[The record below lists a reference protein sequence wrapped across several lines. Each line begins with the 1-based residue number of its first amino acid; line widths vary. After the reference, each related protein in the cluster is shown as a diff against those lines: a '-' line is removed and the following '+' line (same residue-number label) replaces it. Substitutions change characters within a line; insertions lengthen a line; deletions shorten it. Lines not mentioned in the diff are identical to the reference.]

1 MTLTQLKTLINTSLT
16 TAGYEMG
23 GLSDLS
29 WVDIGTAINSLTADQ
44 FKSYLQEFA
53 LGVIKNEF
61 DTRRFEKSLD
71 ISTSFQ
77 EYNGIKQY
85 IKAGFIQAEDV
96 ASVALV
102 SGQDYNDRVY
112 KALTTDVLLATKDEG
127 FGLSWSVPQQELKML
142 FSSEEGAMGYVALIE
157 GAVANSYN
165 RNKWNIQLSLINRLI
180 ISAND
185 GGRVVHLVTAY
196 NACHTPQVTTS
207 DCLESADFKNWV
219 KEQVAN
225 LKSYMEDISSK
236 YNDGQILTFTPKED
250 VKLIMNTSFSNALK
264 NITTFNGIG
273 EGALDL
279 GDYQTV
285 NAWYNNGTAL
295 LPDIGTTGNVAAYV
309 DGTLKSVSYCAAVLF
324 DKFSANMT
332 LKVDKNIRSDY
343 VPKGDFTNFF
353 ADFVGQSF
361 VNTRNNAVILLLD

>member
-1 MTLTQLKTLINTSLT
+1 MILTQLTTLLNTSLS

-29 WVDIGTAINSLTADQ
+29 WVDVGTAIGSMTADQ
-44 FKSYLQEFA
+44 FKTFQQEFA
-53 LGVIKNEF
+53 LGVIKNKF

-71 ISTSFQ
+71 ISTDAQ

-85 IKAGFIQAEDV
+85 IKAGFINAEDV
-96 ASVALV
+96 SPVALV
-102 SGQDYNDRVY
+102 NGTDYNDRVY
-112 KALTTDVLLATKDEG
+112 KAITTDVLLVTKDEG
-127 FGLSWSVPQQELKML
+127 FQLSWSVPQMDLKFL

-196 NACHTPQVTTS
+196 NACHTPQVTTA

-219 KEQVAN
+219 KEQIAN
-225 LKSYMEDISSK
+225 LKEYMTDISGK
-236 YNDGQILTFTPKED
+236 YNDGVIKSFTPLED
-250 VKLIMNTSFSNALK
+250 VRLILNTSFSNALK

-273 EGALDL
+273 EGALSL

-309 DGTLKSVSYCAAVLF
+309 DGTLKSVSYCVGCLF
-324 DKFSANMT
+324 DKYAANMT
-332 LKVDKNIRSDY
+332 LKVDRSVRSDY

-353 ADFVGQSF
+353 ADFVGESF
-361 VNTRNNAVILLLD
+361 VYTRNNAVILTLD

>member
-1 MTLTQLKTLINTSLT
+1 MTLTQLKTLINTSLA

-29 WVDIGTAINSLTADQ
+29 WVDIGTAIGSMTADQ
-44 FKSYLQEFA
+44 FKNYLQTFA

-85 IKAGFIQAEDV
+85 IKAGFLQAEDV
-96 ASVALV
+96 SPVALV
-102 SGQDYNDRVY
+102 NGRDYNDRVY
-112 KALTTDVLLATKDEG
+112 KALTTDVLLTTKDEG
-127 FGLSWSVPQQELKML
+127 FQISWSVPQQDLKFM
-142 FSSEEGAMGYVALIE
+142 FSSEEGALGYVALIE
-157 GAVANSYN
+157 GAVANTYN
-165 RNKWNIQLSLINRLI
+165 KNKWNIQLSLLNRLI

-196 NACHTPQVTTS
+196 NACHTPQVTTA

-225 LKSYMEDISSK
+225 LKDYMTDISGK

-250 VKLIMNTSFSNALK
+250 VKLVLNTSFSNALK

-273 EGALDL
+273 EGALSL

-309 DGTLKSVSYCAAVLF
+309 DGTLKSVSYCVGVLF
-324 DKFSANMT
+324 DKYTANMT
-332 LKVDKNIRSDY
+332 LKIDRSVRSDY
-343 VPKGDFTNFF
+343 VPKGNFTNFF

-361 VNTRNNAVILLLD
+361 VYTRNNAVILTLD

>member
-1 MTLTQLKTLINTSLT
+1 MTLTQLKTLINTSLN

-29 WVDIGTAINSLTADQ
+29 WVDIGTAIGSMTADQ
-44 FKSYLQEFA
+44 FKNYTNAFA
-53 LGVIKNEF
+53 LGVIRNEF
-61 DTRRFEKSLD
+61 DHRRFQKSLD
-71 ISTSFQ
+71 ISTDAQ
-77 EYNGIKQY
+77 EYAGIKQY
-85 IKAGFIQAEDV
+85 IKAGFLQSEDV
-96 ASVALV
+96 SPVALQN
-102 SGQDYNDRVY
+102 GTDYNDRVY

-127 FGLSWSVPQQELKML
+127 FQISWSVPQMDLKTM

-157 GAVANSYN
+157 GAVANTYN
-165 RNKWNIQLSLINRLI
+165 KNKWNIQLSLINRLI

-225 LKSYMEDISSK
+225 LKAYMTDISSK
-236 YNDGQILTFTPKED
+236 YNDGVIKTFTPEED
-250 VKLIMNTSFSNALK
+250 VKLILNTSFSNALK

-273 EGALDL
+273 EGALSL

-285 NAWYNNGTAL
+285 NAWYNNGSAM

-309 DGTLKSVSYCAAVLF
+309 DGVLKSVSYCCGLLM
-324 DKFSANMT
+324 DKFSANLT
-332 LKVDKNIRSDY
+332 LKVDKSVRSDY

-361 VNTRNNAVILLLD
+361 VYTRNNAVILTLD